1 MYAIVRVKV
10 IISGPVI
17 SHDTTKLIRV
27 APTIETLKDYLG
39 LLQMRLSRF
48 NATVQYNSLSSSIEL
63 TLAHPRG
70 WARDDS
76 ASVQY
81 QIIKW

>member
-17 SHDTTKLIRV
+17 SHDTTKLVKV
-27 APTIETLKDYLG
+27 AATIETLKDYLG
-39 LLQMRLSRF
+39 LLQMRISRF
-48 NATVQYNSLSSSIEL
+48 NASVQYNSLSSSIEL

-70 WARDDS
+70 WAEDDT